1 MLTINVQLVLL
12 RPPEMKGSDIPW
24 SFQRVQIFSRLKMES
39 TNAAPPRQ
47 EQNDITQYADAKS
60 PCLVM
65 HVACFLRQEF
75 AFPVVVSATMKTA
88 LWHSVELMLSGT
100 TTEEKKETPG

>member
-1 MLTINVQLVLL
+1 MLSINIQLVLL

-47 EQNDITQYADAKS
+47 EQND
-60 PCLVM
+60 
-65 HVACFLRQEF
+65 
-75 AFPVVVSATMKTA
+75 
-88 LWHSVELMLSGT
+88 T
-100 TTEEKKETPG
+100 T